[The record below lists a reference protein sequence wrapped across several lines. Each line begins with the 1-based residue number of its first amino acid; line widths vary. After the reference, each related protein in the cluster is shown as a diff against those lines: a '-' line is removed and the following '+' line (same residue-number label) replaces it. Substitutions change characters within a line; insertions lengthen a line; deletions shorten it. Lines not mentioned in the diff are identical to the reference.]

1 MSKSEGMAGGVSLA
15 TATRGG
21 ALGPRSSD
29 DPRPYDLNLGIQ
41 KQIRINERQIFDQHR
56 VGIRALNYPAFEF
69 HNWETSSSLG
79 ANGYSTMW
87 PERLNY
93 RITITS
99 DDRLP

>member
-1 MSKSEGMAGGVSLA
+1 MSKFEGMAGGVSLA
-15 TATRGG
+15 TATGGG
-21 ALGPRSSD
+21 ALDPRSSD
-29 DPRPYDLNLGIQ
+29 ELRPNDLNLGIQ
-41 KQIRINERQIFDQHR
+41 QQVRINERQIFDRHR
-56 VGIRALNYPAFEF
+56 LGIGALNHPAGEF
-69 HNWETSSSLG
+69 RNRETSSSLG